1 MTSFAAS
8 QTLASSS
15 STWLFTGVGVV
26 IVAVLIGAFWFGSR
40 RTARKPMP
48 PQAPQPGAD
57 SWQPPEAS
65 QGQEPTDPEHRA

>member
-15 STWLFTGVGVV
+15 TTWLFTGVGVI
-26 IVAVLIGAFWFGSR
+26 IVAVLIAAFWFGSR

-48 PQAPQPGAD
+48 PQEPQPGSD

-65 QGQEPTDPEHRA
+65 QGREPTDPEHRA

>member
-8 QTLASSS
+8 QTLAAA
-15 STWLFTGVGVV
+15 STSWLFTGVGVV

-40 RTARKPMP
+40 RATRKPMP
-48 PQAPQPGAD
+48 PQEPQPGAD

-65 QGQEPTDPEHRA
+65 QGSERTDPDRRA

>member
-8 QTLASSS
+8 QTLAAA
-15 STWLFTGVGVV
+15 STSWMFTGVGVI

-40 RTARKPMP
+40 RTARKPTP
-48 PQAPQPGAD
+48 PLESQPRSN

-65 QGQEPTDPEHRA
+65 QQPDRSESDGRP